1 MSTSRRLAKRSII
14 GTKVCAP
21 GPDGLWYSGVIQDV
35 KTPTLMSAD
44 PMPPPTFL
52 APGDAQLN
60 ADTRYIVRFDF
71 KTQTLPANV
80 NASSSVVVAGSESVI
95 VETRRAAA
103 AAAAAASVHISPA
116 QALRR
121 NAMTKEF
128 RESDLIG
135 PGFRSIMSIQLQPGQ
150 RIFITYNGRE
160 QSGDVVQHDV
170 NKDEVVVKITTI
182 GNEEPIE
189 LKKRLEEV
197 RLLESRRSAR
207 LADQDRDTDFARL
220 ADMGGDRRRT
230 THSIEVP
237 LTLPPSHNSRKR
249 PPSDTYDCS
258 SDDCKV
264 DVMNE
269 CNAALIL
276 MNLHNSPNTVS
287 DKWFGSSPG
296 SSSSASWSSGSASP
310 PLSDDGSALHGH
322 IILSPHD
329 AAIASANARIRT
341 TSVSTSDEG
350 IVTDFKEERK
360 KKVSAC
366 HTALP
371 HCSTTTSRL
380 CQMPN
385 ASKKFRCIWKG
396 CGTVELTQLKI
407 ERHVR
412 DTHLGK
418 KARRSGDSDSC
429 SENEHEEEFY
439 YDEDDDDDESTIK
452 TPSPASPPTLS
463 HRDMARPPHEDPEYQ
478 RQIVGNFK
486 QGRAMNNYHH
496 LTHQQSQLHHSNS
509 GSSGAHHIT
518 STQQQQLQNNNTSC
532 IPTSPLAHHNYTWS
546 SAAAI
551 TVSAPSATS
560 HHSSSSSS
568 SSSNNNSHS
577 HHNHHHHHNSTTLNK
592 HARSSSSRPSHSTAP
607 YPSPTYVH
615 HHHNHNHSYNSHSSN
630 SSSGSGNSSP
640 VIHSNS
646 SANNMLQQLS
656 QQNVTVTAHHTSN
669 GHTQQQQQ
677 QQQQH
682 HLSSVTIT
690 PNYHPPQQQQQQQ
703 HHHQQQQQQQQHLR
717 GQQQTTASNNHV
729 ANSGQQQQQQH
740 MSLQHVAVQQTVS
753 AAKHTP
759 NSPNRRT
766 RGENKKCRKVYGM
779 EKREQWCTQCRWKK
793 ACSRFGD

>member
-35 KTPTLMSAD
+35 KTPTSMSATPD
-44 PMPPPTFL
+44 PMPPPTIL
-52 APGDAQLN
+52 TPGDAQLN
-60 ADTRYIVRFDF
+60 ADTRYMVRFDF
-71 KTQTLPANV
+71 KTQSLPAASA
-80 NASSSVVVAGSESVI
+80 NASVSSSSSSSPSSSSSSFSASSSESVI

-103 AAAAAASVHISPA
+103 AANVHISPA

-121 NAMTKEF
+121 NAMIKEF

-135 PGFRSIMSIQLQPGQ
+135 PGFRSIMSIHLQPGQ
-150 RIFITYNGRE
+150 RIFLTYNGRE
-160 QSGDVVQHDV
+160 QSGDVVYHDV
-170 NKDEVVVKITTI
+170 AKDEVLVKITTV

-237 LTLPPSHNSRKR
+237 LTQTPPNNSRKR

-258 SDDCKV
+258 SDQCKV
-264 DVMNE
+264 DGMSE

-276 MNLHNSPNTVS
+276 MNLHNSPNTVT
-287 DKWFGSSPG
+287 DKWLGSSPG

-310 PLSDDGSALHGH
+310 PLSDDGNALHGH

-329 AAIASANARIRT
+329 AANASANARIRT

-350 IVTDFKEERK
+350 IVIDFKEERK
-360 KKVSAC
+360 KK
-366 HTALP
+366 
-371 HCSTTTSRL
+371 
-380 CQMPN
+380 
-385 ASKKFRCIWKG
+385 SKKFRCTWKG
-396 CGTVELTQLKI
+396 CDIVEPTQMKI

-412 DTHLGK
+412 DIHLRK
-418 KARRSGDSDSC
+418 KARRSGEYDSC
-429 SENEHEEEFY
+429 SDNEHEEEFY
-439 YDEDDDDDESTIK
+439 YTEDDDDDELVK

-486 QGRAMNNYHH
+486 QGRAMNSYPH
-496 LTHQQSQLHHSNS
+496 LTQQAHQQHHSSSN
-509 GSSGAHHIT
+509 SSGHIT
-518 STQQQQLQNNNTSC
+518 NIQHQQLQSNNTSC
-532 IPTSPLAHHNYTWS
+532 IPTSPLAHHNYTWAS
-546 SAAAI
+546 NGAI
-551 TVSAPSATS
+551 TVSASSTNH
-560 HHSSSSSS
+560 HHSSNSSINSG
-568 SSSNNNSHS
+568 SSSNSS
-577 HHNHHHHHNSTTLNK
+577 STTLGK
-592 HARSSSSRPSHSTAP
+592 HARPSSSRPSHSTAP
-607 YPSPTYVH
+607 YPSPTIVLH
-615 HHHNHNHSYNSHSSN
+615 HHHNYSNSSIGSTASN
-630 SSSGSGNSSP
+630 SSSSSSNSSP

-656 QQNVTVTAHHTSN
+656 QQNVTVTAHHTHNSS
-669 GHTQQQQQ
+669 GQHH
-677 QQQQH
+677 QQQH

-703 HHHQQQQQQQQHLR
+703 QLQQPQQQQQQHLR
-717 GQQQTTASNNHV
+717 GQQQTTASNNLV
-729 ANSGQQQQQQH
+729 ANSGQH
-740 MSLQHVAVQQTVS
+740 MQLQHVAVQQVVT
-753 AAKHTP
+753 AARNTP
-759 NSPNRRT
+759 NSSNRRT

-779 EKREQWCTQCRWKK
+779 ERRDQWCTQCRWKK

>member
-35 KTPTLMSAD
+35 KTPTSMSATAD
-44 PMPPPTFL
+44 PMPPPTIL
-52 APGDAQLN
+52 TPGDAQLN
-60 ADTRYIVRFDF
+60 ADTRYMVRFDF
-71 KTQTLPANV
+71 KTQSLSSASA
-80 NASSSVVVAGSESVI
+80 NASVSSSSSPSSSSSSFSPSSTSSSSESVI

-103 AAAAAASVHISPA
+103 AANVHISPA

-121 NAMTKEF
+121 NAMIKEF

-135 PGFRSIMSIQLQPGQ
+135 PGFRSIMSIHLQPGQ
-150 RIFITYNGRE
+150 RIFLTYNGRE
-160 QSGDVVQHDV
+160 QSGDVVYHDV
-170 NKDEVVVKITTI
+170 AKDEVLVKITTV

-237 LTLPPSHNSRKR
+237 LTQTPPNNSRKR

-258 SDDCKV
+258 SDQCKV
-264 DVMNE
+264 DEMSE

-276 MNLHNSPNTVS
+276 MNLHNSPNTVT
-287 DKWFGSSPG
+287 DKWLGSSPG

-310 PLSDDGSALHGH
+310 PLSDDGNALHGH
-322 IILSPHD
+322 IIMSPHD
-329 AAIASANARIRT
+329 AANASANARIRT

-350 IVTDFKEERK
+350 IVIDFKEERK
-360 KKVSAC
+360 KK
-366 HTALP
+366 
-371 HCSTTTSRL
+371 
-380 CQMPN
+380 
-385 ASKKFRCIWKG
+385 SKKFRCTWKG
-396 CGTVELTQLKI
+396 CDIVEPTQMKI

-412 DTHLGK
+412 DIHLRK
-418 KARRSGDSDSC
+418 KARRSGEYDSC
-429 SENEHEEEFY
+429 SDNEHEEEFY
-439 YDEDDDDDESTIK
+439 YTEDDDDDELVK

-486 QGRAMNNYHH
+486 QGRAMNSYPH
-496 LTHQQSQLHHSNS
+496 LTQQAHQQHHSGSN
-509 GSSGAHHIT
+509 SSGHIT
-518 STQQQQLQNNNTSC
+518 NIQHQQLQSNNTSC
-532 IPTSPLAHHNYTWS
+532 IPTSPLAHHNYTWAS
-546 SAAAI
+546 NGAI
-551 TVSAPSATS
+551 TVSA
-560 HHSSSSSS
+560 SST
-568 SSSNNNSHS
+568 
-577 HHNHHHHHNSTTLNK
+577 NHHHHHSSNSSINSGSSSNSSSTTLGK
-592 HARSSSSRPSHSTAP
+592 HARPSSSRPSHSTAP
-607 YPSPTYVH
+607 YPSPTFVLH
-615 HHHNHNHSYNSHSSN
+615 QHHNYSNSSIGSTASN
-630 SSSGSGNSSP
+630 SSSSSSNSSP

-656 QQNVTVTAHHTSN
+656 QQNVTVTAHHTHNSS
-669 GHTQQQQQ
+669 GQHH
-677 QQQQH
+677 QQQH

-703 HHHQQQQQQQQHLR
+703 QLQQPQQQQQQQQHLR
-717 GQQQTTASNNHV
+717 GQQQTTASNNLV
-729 ANSGQQQQQQH
+729 ANSGQH
-740 MSLQHVAVQQTVS
+740 MQLQHVAVQQAVT
-753 AAKHTP
+753 AARNTP
-759 NSPNRRT
+759 NSSSRRT

-779 EKREQWCTQCRWKK
+779 ERRDQWCTQCRWKK

>member
-35 KTPTLMSAD
+35 KTPTSMSSTPE

-71 KTQTLPANV
+71 KTQSLPSGVAA
-80 NASSSVVVAGSESVI
+80 NASGSVSLSASGSASASSESVI

-103 AAAAAASVHISPA
+103 AANVHISPA

-150 RIFITYNGRE
+150 RIFLTYNGRE
-160 QSGDVVQHDV
+160 QSGDVVLHDV
-170 NKDEVVVKITTI
+170 AKDEVVVKITPA

-237 LTLPPSHNSRKR
+237 LTPLTPPNNSRKR
-249 PPSDTYDCS
+249 PPSDSYDCS
-258 SDDCKV
+258 SDQCKV
-264 DVMNE
+264 DDMNE

-276 MNLHNSPNTVS
+276 MNLHNSPHAVS
-287 DKWFGSSPG
+287 DKWLGSSPG

-310 PLSDDGSALHGH
+310 PLSDDGNVLHGH
-322 IILSPHD
+322 IILSPQC
-329 AAIASANARIRT
+329 AASASANARIRT

-350 IVTDFKEERK
+350 IVIDFKEERK
-360 KKVSAC
+360 KK
-366 HTALP
+366 L
-371 HCSTTTSRL
+371 
-380 CQMPN
+380 
-385 ASKKFRCIWKG
+385 KKFRCTWKG
-396 CGTVELTQLKI
+396 CGIVEPTQLKI

-412 DTHLGK
+412 DKHLGK
-418 KARRSGDSDSC
+418 KARRSGDNDSC
-429 SENEHEEEFY
+429 SDNEHEEEFY
-439 YDEDDDDDESTIK
+439 YTEDDDDDELVK

-496 LTHQQSQLHHSNS
+496 LTHQQAQLHHNS
-509 GSSGAHHIT
+509 SSSSSHGHIT
-518 STQQQQLQNNNTSC
+518 STQHQQLQSNNTSC
-532 IPTSPLAHHNYTWS
+532 IPTSPLAHHNYTWPS
-546 SAAAI
+546 TGAI
-551 TVSAPSATS
+551 TVSASSTNTHQA

-568 SSSNNNSHS
+568 NGSGSGSSSA
-577 HHNHHHHHNSTTLNK
+577 TLNK
-592 HARSSSSRPSHSTAP
+592 QARASSTRPSHSTAP

-615 HHHNHNHSYNSHSSN
+615 HHHHNYSNSSIGSAASSSNSSN
-630 SSSGSGNSSP
+630 SSSSNSSP

-656 QQNVTVTAHHTSN
+656 QQNVTVTAHHSHNSTGVAQAQQHQQQHHLSGVTITAN
-669 GHTQQQQQ
+669 YSPPQQQQQ

-682 HLSSVTIT
+682 
-690 PNYHPPQQQQQQQ
+690 QQ
-703 HHHQQQQQQQQHLR
+703 HQQQHLR
-717 GQQQTTASNNHV
+717 GQQQTTASNNLV
-729 ANSGQQQQQQH
+729 ANSGQH
-740 MSLQHVAVQQTVS
+740 MPMQHVAVQQAVS
-753 AAKHTP
+753 AARNTP

-779 EKREQWCTQCRWKK
+779 ERRDQWCTQCRWKK